1 MMKRFSKGSV
11 PSLVKG
17 KSKGYMPPFQIFL
30 IDGPCAPTV
39 DWQGVQTE
47 LEGKWLD
54 KSLYE
59 AVISPFISDLKTYL
73 KNTQLYI
80 SALEVNGNNMRLK
93 CKKGEG
99 FRRPA
104 KDFATEA
111 CADGEFRP
119 VVVRIAIWDSKLAK
133 GELASGH
140 TFQVTVGDVTV
151 NAQRVQ
157 TVGPSWQSA

>member
-1 MMKRFSKGSV
+1 MKRFSKGSV

-73 KNTQLYI
+73 KNTELYI
-80 SALEVNGNNMRLK
+80 SALEVNGNRMRLT

-119 VVVRIAIWDSKLAK
+119 VVVRMAIWDSKLAK